1 MKKIASLFALLL
13 AFIMVFAACA
23 PVATTLAGGTTTDP
37 FAPPNTTTGTTHP
50 LMNTGYDHDC
60 TTTGT
65 TNPLDNTGNDHDCT
79 TTDTTGTTGTT
90 ATTQTTAGTVTPK
103 KSIKVLA
110 IGNSFSV
117 DAMEH
122 LAVILKGEGYDEI
135 VLGDLYIGGCS
146 LDTHWGNI
154 QSGAKAYTFY
164 VNKGDGWTNTTENI
178 QTGID
183 YADWDFITIQQV
195 SQDSGRPTTF
205 GNLQNIIDHVK
216 KTQPDAKIYWHMTW
230 AYQANSTHTGF
241 ANYSSNQE
249 TMYNAI
255 VGAVK
260 SEILGNERITG
271 FIPSGTAIQ
280 NLRTSY
286 LGDTLTRD
294 GYHMS
299 YGIGRYAAALM
310 WLKQLTGLDINGID
324 RIPGEYP
331 DIIEHLEPIKEAV
344 NAAYANPFG
353 VTKSTKTEYVNEL
366 LNMTDED
373 KAYLASLGKDPSK
386 YEVLDLGFKFSSYW
400 DSTKTGTAPNAS
412 ASNSGNFIT
421 TDVFSVFEL
430 PIGSVI
436 KIADGYQYRPEGW
449 TKLNTAHSGDTR
461 PANTTEDAI
470 VDASWYETFNFRA
483 FNISRLDGAEVVYE
497 DRLAFRVYVPIVE
510 KATESKELTDDD
522 KAYLTEL
529 GLDPANFEK
538 VVLDYIPFGYYN
550 STSATTSNVLCLANG
565 NIANNLH
572 NFLATRLIQKSEI
585 PTGSI
590 IRVDDGYQYRPER
603 FVTLGT
609 KPAARGANT
618 TDKYV
623 YVNDA
628 WWNGHNY
635 VGFNVAVKG
644 NSATV
649 SMETGTHFVIYAL
662 KAGATPVN
670 PSGEPDPEPE
680 AKPTTVEGWFEYH
693 KLNMSNYE
701 LLEFTPVVS
710 AYYYSNTSNKT
721 NLVTTESNSPNF
733 WATKEFFTKDTLPV
747 GSLIFIDEGYQYRP
761 EGWQAMDTQNTAARP
776 ANVQEAC
783 FIVTEDW
790 WKDYTYRSFNVSAI
804 TARAMT
810 SADTS
815 VLKIYVPKST
825 ADIDKDL
832 FAGNNLDI
840 NNYKQVELTKS
851 LKTFYNSTGGS
862 GTTTSS
868 SNGDTGSKFWCT
880 QIFEKANLPVGTVI
894 IVDEGYQYRPEGW
907 VTLSTKNSTANR
919 PAESSKGFFV
929 VTEDW
934 WGSFAYRAF
943 NVSTNQS
950 AISDRAVV
958 TDADLGALRIYVP
971 KS

>member
-1 MKKIASLFALLL
+1 MKKVTSLL
-13 AFIMVFAACA
+13 AFVLALMMLLVAC
-23 PVATTLAGGTTTDP
+23 GGNKP
-37 FAPPNTTTGTTHP
+37 AE
-50 LMNTGYDHDC
+50 
-60 TTTGT
+60 
-65 TNPLDNTGNDHDCT
+65 
-79 TTDTTGTTGTT
+79 TTGTTGTT
-90 ATTQTTAGTVTPK
+90 ASTTTSNTTGTTQKPADPTGCTHTYTIKVITQVTTTTEGKIEKTCTQCGDKVEETLPAVT
-103 KSIKVLA
+103 SLKVLA

-122 LAVILKGEGYDEI
+122 LAVVAKAAGIEEIILGNM
-135 VLGDLYIGGCS
+135 YIGGCS
-146 LDTHWGNI
+146 IDTHVGNANT
-154 QSGAKAYTFY
+154 GASTYTY
-164 VNKGDGWTNTTENI
+164 YKNTGDGWEESKNESLDA
-178 QTGID
+178 GILD
-183 YADWDFITIQQV
+183 EDWDIITVQQV
-195 SQDSGRPTTF
+195 SQDSGRPATF
-205 GNLQNIIDHVK
+205 STLNRLLDYIDEN
-216 KTQPDAKIYWHMTW
+216 KTNEDAKVYWHMTW

-572 NFLATRLIQKSEI
+572 SFLATRLIQKSEI